1 MEQPVS
7 TLYTISDFIE
17 WEASRQLVLTPKF
30 QRRDVWIPK
39 AKSYLI
45 DTILRSMP
53 IPPLFIRLMIDP
65 AQKRAIREV
74 VDGQQRLKTVL
85 AYIHGDF
92 TVLKAHNDEFGGM
105 LYADLPEDVQKSLLG
120 YKFSVNVLQDV
131 SDGAVLSIF
140 ARMNTYTVKLVAQEL
155 RNAKFFGPFK
165 QIVYNLA
172 HQYNAFWRNNNILS
186 DSKVSRMAD
195 AELVSE
201 LVVSMLDGIRMTKE
215 KDLKIFYERY
225 DDDFPQ
231 SSKIKKEF
239 DETIDIIG
247 NIFVDSLRA
256 SQFRRAPLFYS
267 LFCAIYDAKFGLP
280 KSTKPQLGFN
290 QKQMRMI
297 KDRLRKLESMIIA
310 KEPPEKYREFID
322 AARLSTADPGKRRVR
337 HNFIW
342 DDILSPIA
350 EM

>member
-1 MEQPVS
+1 MEQSVS

-17 WEASRQLVLTPKF
+17 WDASRQLVLTPKF

-65 AQKRAIREV
+65 VQKRAIREV
-74 VDGQQRLKTVL
+74 VDGQQRLIAVL
-85 AYIHGDF
+85 GYIRGDF
-92 TVLKAHNDEFGGM
+92 TVLKAHNAEFGGM
-105 LYADLPEDVQKSLLG
+105 FYADLPEDVQKGFLG

-131 SDGAVLSIF
+131 SDGAVLGIF

-155 RNAKFFGPFK
+155 RNARFFGPFK
-165 QIVYNLA
+165 QTAYNLA
-172 HQYNAFWRNNNILS
+172 HQYNTFWRNNNILS

-201 LVVSMLDGIRMTKE
+201 LVVSMIDGIRTTKAN
-215 KDLKIFYERY
+215 DLNIFYERY

-239 DETIDIIG
+239 EETIDLIG
-247 NIFVDSLRA
+247 NIFVDSFRA
-256 SQFRRAPLFYS
+256 SPFRRVPLFYS

-280 KSTKPQLGFN
+280 KSTNPRLGFN

-297 KDRLRKLESMIIA
+297 KDKLRILESMIIT
-310 KEPPEKYREFID
+310 KEPPKKYHKFID
-322 AARLSTADPGKRRVR
+322 AIKLSTADLSNRRLR

-342 DDILSPIA
+342 DEILSPVA